1 MPQDEPMHDSTEDA
15 VPENVIEPPCPPL
28 GEVGD
33 NAVAQEVEEQNMTS
47 DEDVAETQN
56 NSLVSVVE
64 ALLLSSESA
73 LTIDQMIGSFE
84 ASNRPER
91 KQVRDA
97 LHSLD
102 AQLAG
107 RAVELRE
114 VASGWRIQVRQDYA
128 AYIGRL
134 WEERPPRYSRAL
146 LETLALIV
154 YRQPISRGEI
164 EEIRGVSL
172 SPGIIKTLVE
182 RDWVKVV
189 GVREA
194 PGRPE
199 LLGTTKVFLDD
210 FNLKSLNEL
219 PSLPEIRDPD
229 ALGEALKRL
238 GIEPDEVEPEE
249 EGGQPDLL
257 TASASPGTDDASAD
271 DLEFGVD
278 LDDDADETDAPDA
291 KTEATLPT
299 DESEAGED
307 QDLPA
312 AQANRA

>member
-33 NAVAQEVEEQNMTS
+33 NALAQELEEQNMTS

-114 VASGWRIQVRQDYA
+114 VASGWRIQVRQGYA

-238 GIEPDEVEPEE
+238 GIEPDEAEPEE
-249 EGGQPDLL
+249 EGDQPDLL

-278 LDDDADETDAPDA
+278 LDEDVDETDAPDA

-299 DESEAGED
+299 DESEADED

>member
-238 GIEPDEVEPEE
+238 GIEPDEAEPEE
-249 EGGQPDLL
+249 EGDQPDLL

-278 LDDDADETDAPDA
+278 LDEDVDETDAPDA

-299 DESEAGED
+299 DESEADED

>member
-238 GIEPDEVEPEE
+238 GIEPDEAEPEE
-249 EGGQPDLL
+249 EGDQPDLL

>member
-33 NAVAQEVEEQNMTS
+33 NALAQELEEQNMTS

-238 GIEPDEVEPEE
+238 GIEPDEAEPEE

-257 TASASPGTDDASAD
+257 TASASLGTDDASAD

-278 LDDDADETDAPDA
+278 LDEDVDETDAPDA

-299 DESEAGED
+299 DESEADED